1 MRVWVL
7 AQVVA
12 GAGAGAGAGLHYA
25 RIRRGI
31 TGEGREVAPR
41 VGGITG
47 KGAEWHRG
55 LATLLEREQ
64 ACITQ
69 RTKTHTLDRCTGLWT
84 HARLWKHL
92 SL

>member
-1 MRVWVL
+1 MGAGVD
-7 AQVVA
+7 A
-12 GAGAGAGAGLHYA
+12 GADAGLHYA
-25 RIRRGI
+25 RVRCGI

-47 KGAEWHRG
+47 ERCSGA
-55 LATLLEREQ
+55 ALLERER

-69 RTKTHTLDRCTGLWT
+69 RTKTHTLDRYTGLWT